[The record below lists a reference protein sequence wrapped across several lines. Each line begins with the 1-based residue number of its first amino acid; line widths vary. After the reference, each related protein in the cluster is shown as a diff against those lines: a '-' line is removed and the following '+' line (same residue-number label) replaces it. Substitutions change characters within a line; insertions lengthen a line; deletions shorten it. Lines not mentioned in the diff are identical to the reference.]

1 MGLGYD
7 KSTLTLAAATAQCL
21 ATLLIAEGYTGSMIG
36 KFLELEDVNSL
47 GDVYHGDNTSVGA
60 TTGRILTLY
69 SRTSGSPQ
77 QAVDANGVF
86 LFSTAGGDISCTF
99 EPF

>member
-7 KSTLTLAAATAQCL
+7 KSTMTLAAATAASL
-21 ATLLIAEGYTGSMIG
+21 SSLLIVEGYTGSMIG
-36 KFLELEDVNSL
+36 KFMELEDVNSL
-47 GDVYHGDNTSVGA
+47 GDVYHGDNSAVSA
-60 TTGRILTLY
+60 STGRILTLF

-77 QAVDANGVF
+77 QAIDANGIW